1 MARLGLGVTWL
12 VGPLTG
18 ARFALGDTRLVRV
31 EACLNQPR
39 DGGELVE
46 GGVIQFANRDA
57 QAVNLGERRLAG
69 YERPGDAAALF
80 EQPIRVMARAKHG
93 GLDCPCLARH
103 NAAKACGRAAHQD
116 AIRPEHSAVGIDD
129 DAAALAAARMKPP
142 RCREHRPVA
151 AAIWPV
157 RSVR

>member
-18 ARFALGDTRLVRV
+18 AGFALGDTRLVRV

-93 GLDCPCLARH
+93 GLDCPCLAWRTQRKP
-103 NAAKACGRAAHQD
+103 AGVRRTRTQSGPSIAPSASTTMPRLS
-116 AIRPEHSAVGIDD
+116 RPRG
-129 DAAALAAARMKPP
+129 
-142 RCREHRPVA
+142 
-151 AAIWPV
+151 
-157 RSVR
+157 